1 MARNFDI
8 YLRDHLTE
16 CDLIVYSIPY
26 RDGLSAS
33 NRLILEAALNSYT
46 LQKFTAAQTDSKLE
60 SHIEQMI
67 KLCKEKLGLTTEV
80 DVSAQFKMQ
89 ANPHLEDLATQA
101 DASVRQVLARLLN
114 KFESGVALTVQ
125 PLVAQASLSSGVGNF
140 PISLDAVVSGSLKT
154 DFIRLDTGVYAK
166 ADVKGT
172 NKKDLIR
179 ADAAVGLNQ
188 SVKELCYRI
197 SADASASVEVVA
209 LLLGTEIHHS
219 LGVWYN
225 GLGVGAD
232 VSKTQAKKSFAA
244 SAITELIQE
253 AAGTLTQF
261 IAPEDTVVV
270 AASSVDAGLK
280 RYRMLSEM
288 DDLELAALDDSTL
301 EELDYVQLT

>member
-26 RDGLSAS
+26 RDGLSAT
-33 NRLILEAALNSYT
+33 NRMILEAALNSYT
-46 LQKFTAAQTDSKLE
+46 LQKFAATQMDSELG

-67 KLCKEKLGLTTEV
+67 KLCKEKLDLASEV
-80 DVSAQFKMQ
+80 DVSAKFKMQ
-89 ANPHLEDLATQA
+89 ANPHVEDLTVQA
-101 DASVRQVLARLLN
+101 DTSVQQVLVQLLN
-114 KFESGVALTVQ
+114 KFEAGIALTIQ
-125 PLVAQASLSSGVGNF
+125 PLMTQAALSSGVGRF
-140 PISLDAVVSGSLKT
+140 PIPLDADVSGSLKT
-154 DFIRLDTGVYAK
+154 DFVRLNSDAYVN
-166 ADVKGT
+166 ADVRKT
-172 NKKDLIR
+172 NKRDLIQ
-179 ADAAVGLNQ
+179 ADAAISFDQ

-197 SADASASVEVVA
+197 SADASASVEIVA

-244 SAITELIQE
+244 SAVVELIQE

-270 AASSVDAGLK
+270 TTSSVDAGLK

-288 DDLELAALDDSTL
+288 DDLDLAALDDSTL